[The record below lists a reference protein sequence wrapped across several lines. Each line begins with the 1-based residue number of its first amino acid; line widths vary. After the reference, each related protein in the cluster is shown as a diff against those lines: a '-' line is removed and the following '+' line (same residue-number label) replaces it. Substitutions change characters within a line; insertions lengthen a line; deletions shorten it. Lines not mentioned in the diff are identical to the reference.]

1 MKKKKKRRVYK
12 KYPLWQW
19 NVVLTITCYPV
30 SKNLPF
36 AFQAYGRGLS
46 NAFWITERISSFCIS
61 LQGNKH
67 FWNSSSFLKKQINSL
82 KAQWRVEWA
91 ISFFIIFTFRI
102 LMALDSEIIPVKRKI
117 NILIYLPLQQ
127 IEISRISSREEN
139 VLVLTIFMNIYHP
152 YPSDYCFVCANTHT
166 QTHTHTHT
174 VIVT

>member
-1 MKKKKKRRVYK
+1 M
-12 KYPLWQW
+12 
-19 NVVLTITCYPV
+19 VLTITCYPV
-30 SKNLPF
+30 SKKLPF

-91 ISFFIIFTFRI
+91 ISFFIIFTLRI

-127 IEISRISSREEN
+127 IEISRKTSREEN

-152 YPSDYCFVCANTHT
+152 YSSDYCFLCVYIYTHIYICT
-166 QTHTHTHT
+166 LT
-174 VIVT
+174 

>member
-1 MKKKKKRRVYK
+1 
-12 KYPLWQW
+12 
-19 NVVLTITCYPV
+19 
-30 SKNLPF
+30 
-36 AFQAYGRGLS
+36 
-46 NAFWITERISSFCIS
+46 
-61 LQGNKH
+61 
-67 FWNSSSFLKKQINSL
+67 
-82 KAQWRVEWA
+82 
-91 ISFFIIFTFRI
+91 
-102 LMALDSEIIPVKRKI
+102 MALDSEIIPVKRKI